1 MQRLLLSLQRYDF
14 TAYHV
19 PGKCMYTADVL
30 SRFVNNEKVS
40 TVSPLE
46 DVLDTHTN
54 AIVATITS
62 SLSANLIEELRNET
76 EVDEQLCLLK
86 HYILDGWP
94 VHRNNCQTSTKQ
106 YWQFKDELS
115 YIDGLIFRGNCLIIP
130 HKLREKYLNRV
141 HYGHLGESK
150 CKARARESIFWP
162 GITNDIINVVS
173 SCNVCAKHRSQNI
186 KEPLMPQPEPLLP
199 YQRVGLDLF
208 TYASKD
214 YVIIVDYYSSFPEII
229 PVTSTKAAT
238 IINVLKSTFARWG
251 KPETLVSDNAPQLI
265 CSEFDDFCTQWEID
279 HCTSSPYLPRSNG
292 MSERGVQSSKQLIKK
307 CINSSQDFYQS
318 LLILRSTPL
327 QCGLS
332 PAQLI
337 MGRRIRNNLPLYDN
351 LLNTNACNFKRNF
364 TKEKVKYKH
373 YYDKHC
379 KNLPELS
386 IGTYVYIY
394 DTNRKLWDTQAQVME
409 KLSARSYLVKTI
421 DNVFY
426 RRNRV
431 HLRPKTF
438 YLEND
443 HSPSIDK
450 TFVHLRKSKRVTK
463 QPSRLIYYN

>member
-1 MQRLLLSLQRYDF
+1 MR
-14 TAYHV
+14 H
-19 PGKCMYTADVL
+19 P
-30 SRFVNNEKVS
+30 
-40 TVSPLE
+40 
-46 DVLDTHTN
+46 
-54 AIVATITS
+54 
-62 SLSANLIEELRNET
+62 EL
-76 EVDEQLCLLK
+76 
-86 HYILDGWP
+86 
-94 VHRNNCQTSTKQ
+94 
-106 YWQFKDELS
+106 
-115 YIDGLIFRGNCLIIP
+115 
-130 HKLREKYLNRV
+130 
-141 HYGHLGESK
+141 
-150 CKARARESIFWP
+150 
-162 GITNDIINVVS
+162 
-173 SCNVCAKHRSQNI
+173 
-186 KEPLMPQPEPLLP
+186 LLP

-307 CINSSQDFYQS
+307 GIDSSQDFYQS